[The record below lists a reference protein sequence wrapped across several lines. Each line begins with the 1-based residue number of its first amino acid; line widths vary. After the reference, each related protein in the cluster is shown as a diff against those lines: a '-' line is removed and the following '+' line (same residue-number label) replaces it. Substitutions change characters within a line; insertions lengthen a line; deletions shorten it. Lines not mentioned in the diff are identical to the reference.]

1 MADREHS
8 RDREALDFSDDISE
22 DGLCHLHP
30 SSSPPSRLS
39 RFTRPL
45 IDYVR
50 NEWQSSSGAKY
61 SHLGGASSSSVS
73 DRSDTPKW
81 AQIVLSIVAA
91 PRFRRYVLVYLAL
104 LTACVLGWQFFL
116 FPRLKEN
123 SAILTAL
130 DPKEKGNA
138 GGWFGANAVPQLED
152 MIQLKTLDSA
162 LLPAREAKE
171 DNSRH
176 SSRRLVVVGD
186 VHGCKEELEKLLD
199 KVSFHED
206 RDHLILTGDLIEK
219 GPDSLGVVDLA
230 RQYNASCVRG
240 NHEDRVL
247 VLRHDMLE
255 SNVTDDSWDIAHPE
269 SAKSRELARQ
279 LSAEQA
285 DWLDACPVVLN
296 VGQITNMGQ
305 VVVVHGGLIPGID
318 LDRQDPY
325 SVMNMKTVDLP
336 THVPSSS
343 IEKGVKWTKLF
354 NKHQTLSLESKNG
367 VMTVIYGHDSKSG
380 LSIKEYTK
388 GLDSGCVK
396 GGKLTAM
403 IISDGGKQEIVQVK
417 CSTNYVKDGKKEEY
431 EKKEKAKGK

>member
-1 MADREHS
+1 MADRERS
-8 RDREALDFSDDISE
+8 RSREALDISDDISE
-22 DGLCHLHP
+22 DGLYHPHP
-30 SSSPPSRLS
+30 SSSPPTRLS
-39 RFTRPL
+39 RFARPL

-50 NEWQSSSGAKY
+50 NEWQSNSVAKY
-61 SHLGGASSSSVS
+61 SHLGSASSNSVS
-73 DRSDTPKW
+73 DRTDAPRW
-81 AQIVLSIVAA
+81 VQIVLSIVAA

-104 LTACVLGWQFFL
+104 LGACILGWQFFL

-130 DPKEKGNA
+130 DPKEKAKA

-152 MIQLKTLDSA
+152 MIQLKTLDPA

-171 DNSRH
+171 D
-176 SSRRLVVVGD
+176 D
-186 VHGCKEELEKLLD
+186 MEKLLD
-199 KVSFHED
+199 KVSFQED
-206 RDHLILTGDLIEK
+206 RDHLIFTGDLVEK

-255 SNVTDDSWDIAHPE
+255 SNITDDSWDIAHPE

-305 VVVVHGGLIPGID
+305 VVVVHAGLIPGVN

-343 IEKGVKWTKLF
+343 LEKGVKWTKLF

-403 IISDGGKQEIVQVK
+403 VISDGGKQEIVQVK
-417 CSTNYVKDGKKEEY
+417 CSSNYVKDEE
-431 EKKEKAKGK
+431 KEKDDKKRKTKGK

>member
-22 DGLCHLHP
+22 DGLYHPHP

-61 SHLGGASSSSVS
+61 SNLGGASSSSVS
-73 DRSDTPKW
+73 DRSDAPKW
-81 AQIVLSIVAA
+81 VQIVLSIVAA

-104 LTACVLGWQFFL
+104 LAACVLGWQFFL

-130 DPKEKGNA
+130 DPKEKGKV

-152 MIQLKTLDSA
+152 MIQLKTLNAS

-255 SNVTDDSWDIAHPE
+255 SNITDDSWDIAHPE

-279 LSAEQA
+279 LSGEQA
-285 DWLDACPVVLN
+285 NWLDACPVVLN
-296 VGQITNMGQ
+296 VGHVTNMGQ
-305 VVVVHGGLIPGID
+305 VVVVHGGLIPGVD

-343 IEKGVKWTKLF
+343 LEKGVEWTKLF

-367 VMTVIYGHDSKSG
+367 VMTVIYGHNSKSG
-380 LSIKEYTK
+380 LSIGEYTK

-403 IISDGGKQEIVQVK
+403 VISDGGKQEIVQVK
-417 CSTNYVKDGKKEEY
+417 CPTNYVKDKGKEKDGKKQ
-431 EKKEKAKGK
+431 KAKGK

>member
-1 MADREHS
+1 MADRERS
-8 RDREALDFSDDISE
+8 RDREALDISDDISE
-22 DGLCHLHP
+22 DGLYHP
-30 SSSPPSRLS
+30 HASSSSPSRLS

-61 SHLGGASSSSVS
+61 SHLGGTSSSSVS
-73 DRSDTPKW
+73 DRSDSPKW
-81 AQIVLSIVAA
+81 VQIVLSIVAA
-91 PRFRRYVLVYLAL
+91 PRFRRHVLVYLAL
-104 LTACVLGWQFFL
+104 LAACVLGWQFLL

-130 DPKEKGNA
+130 DPKEKGKV

-162 LLPAREAKE
+162 LLPAKEAKE

-255 SNVTDDSWDIAHPE
+255 SNITDDSWDIAHPE
-269 SAKSRELARQ
+269 SAKSRKLARQ
-279 LSAEQA
+279 LSVEQA
-285 DWLDACPVVLN
+285 DWLDACPVILN

-305 VVVVHGGLIPGID
+305 VVVVHGGLIPGVD

-343 IEKGVKWTKLF
+343 LEKGVKWTKLY
-354 NKHQTLSLESKNG
+354 NRHQTLALESKNG

-403 IISDGGKQEIVQVK
+403 VISDGGKQEIVQVK
-417 CSTNYVKDGKKEEY
+417 CSTNYVKD
-431 EKKEKAKGK
+431 KEKGKDDKKQKAKEK

>member
-1 MADREHS
+1 MADRDRS
-8 RDREALDFSDDISE
+8 RDCEALDISDDISE
-22 DGLCHLHP
+22 DGLYHPHP
-30 SSSPPSRLS
+30 SSSPPTRLS
-39 RFTRPL
+39 RFARPL

-50 NEWQSSSGAKY
+50 NEWQSNSGAKY
-61 SHLGGASSSSVS
+61 SHLGSASSNSVS
-73 DRSDTPKW
+73 DRTDAPRW
-81 AQIVLSIVAA
+81 VQIVLSIVAA

-104 LTACVLGWQFFL
+104 LGACILGWQFFL

-130 DPKEKGNA
+130 DPKEKVKV

-152 MIQLKTLDSA
+152 MIQLKTLDPA

-171 DNSRH
+171 DDSKH
-176 SSRRLVVVGD
+176 SSRRLVIVGD
-186 VHGCKEELEKLLD
+186 VHGCKEECAYHPASLPIILAALTSRQTVEKLLD
-199 KVSFHED
+199 KVSFQEE
-206 RDHLILTGDLIEK
+206 RDHLIFTGDLIEK

-255 SNVTDDSWDIAHPE
+255 SNITDDSWDIAHPE
-269 SAKSRELARQ
+269 SAESRKLARQ

-285 DWLDACPVVLN
+285 DWLDACPVILN

-305 VVVVHGGLIPGID
+305 VVVAHAGLIPGVD

-343 IEKGVKWTKLF
+343 LEKGAKWTKVR
-354 NKHQTLSLESKNG
+354 NCIALSN
-367 VMTVIYGHDSKSG
+367 
-380 LSIKEYTK
+380 
-388 GLDSGCVK
+388 
-396 GGKLTAM
+396 
-403 IISDGGKQEIVQVK
+403 Q
-417 CSTNYVKDGKKEEY
+417 N
-431 EKKEKAKGK
+431 